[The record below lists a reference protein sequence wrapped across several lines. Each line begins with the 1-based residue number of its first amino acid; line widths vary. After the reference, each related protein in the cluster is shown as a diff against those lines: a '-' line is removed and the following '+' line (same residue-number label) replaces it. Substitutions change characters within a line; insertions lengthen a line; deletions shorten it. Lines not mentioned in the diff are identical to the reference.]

1 MSLGFRVCKWE
12 LPALKSIPNSVGI
25 TQKFCVDQVFCRS
38 IVGTARFAWCPC
50 SFYSTMQRCNRIS
63 LPSMGSSSQLSNHC
77 SKQPSPQLPSPQ
89 LPSPQL
95 PLFVFVCVCVC
106 ACVCVCVRACVCV
119 RVRVCVCVC
128 VCVYVCVCVCVCVCV
143 WVCVCVCVCL

>member
-1 MSLGFRVCKWE
+1 MKTLWRHKKQMSLGFRVCKWE

-95 PLFVFVCVCVC
+95 PSPQRFNIPKTLSG
-106 ACVCVCVRACVCV
+106 RIE
-119 RVRVCVCVC
+119 RSSGRIRSDTS
-128 VCVYVCVCVCVCVCV
+128 
-143 WVCVCVCVCL
+143 LGQKR